1 MSTRRLAAVALV
13 VVLLLAGVASY
24 YASSHPDGLE
34 AVAQRT
40 GFADTARDS
49 ATSESPLAD
58 YQTRGVEDE
67 RLSGGLSGVLGVLV
81 VLALSGGLFWAVRRR
96 GTAEPAEPGRT
107 GGEPAGDDRASD
119 DAARPARHDA
129 ER

>member
-49 ATSESPLAD
+49 ATSESPLSD

-81 VLALSGGLFWAVRRR
+81 VLGLSGGLFWAVRRR
-96 GTAEPAEPGRT
+96 GTDEPT
-107 GGEPAGDDRASD
+107 GQASVADDVEQ
-119 DAARPARHDA
+119 PTPHDA

>member
-13 VVLLLAGVASY
+13 VVLLLAGGASY
-24 YASSHPDGLE
+24 YASGHPDGLE
-34 AVAQRT
+34 AVAERT

-49 ATSESPLAD
+49 ATSDSPLAD
-58 YQTRGVEDE
+58 YQTRGVDDE

-81 VLALSGGLFWAVRRR
+81 VLGLSGGLFWAVRRR
-96 GTAEPAEPGRT
+96 GPQEPTAHDPV
-107 GGEPAGDDRASD
+107 GDDAD
-119 DAARPARHDA
+119 RPTPHDA

>member
-1 MSTRRLAAVALV
+1 MSARRLAAVALV
-13 VVLLLAGVASY
+13 VVLLVAGVASY

-34 AVAQRT
+34 AVAERT

-49 ATSESPLAD
+49 ATSESPFAD

-81 VLALSGGLFWAVRRR
+81 VLGLSGGLFWAVRRR
-96 GTAEPAEPGRT
+96 GVTDDHDAGTTLDGPGDETARSTP
-107 GGEPAGDDRASD
+107 
-119 DAARPARHDA
+119 HDA
-129 ER
+129 EH